1 MSVTRR
7 RFLTATGAAAV
18 PLALAG
24 CGFSPKKSPAK
35 SASDTLTFTTW
46 GTDAEL
52 AGFRKVIAGFEKAN
66 SGTKV
71 TLNSVPYA
79 QMFTDIDAQLQ
90 AGKAPD
96 IFRVPYYT
104 FGSYAGRGQL
114 LDLSSQL
121 PSGFGDRFTPAAW
134 AAVQNKGKPFGVPH
148 HTDTSVIVYNKD
160 LFQAAGITSVPTSID
175 QAWTWAEFEQ
185 VAMKLRKALPAHQV
199 PVRLQLAG
207 QRGDPLAQLAL
218 RGQRPVPDARTCSI
232 PPSTPRPDERRWTSP
247 RASSRTS
254 SCRRTARS
262 SPRRLR
268 GGHVV
273 RADGR
278 HDVQRRLRHPRRR
291 ADAQVRLGC
300 HVLAAQRPLGR
311 RLRRQRP
318 GGHRED
324 EQAQAGG
331 GVPRLR
337 HPGPA
342 DAGLLRRGV
351 LAADPSRPGG
361 EGYRL
366 RRAPGAVPDLDR
378 AGRIGPGRRLGSGGV
393 AVDVEDHHRPAGPAR
408 ERLRR
413 WAEHG
418 QDDQRQSPPASPPRR
433 RSERT
438 SAAPRSQSGRRA
450 GRPRTLPPALRSWS
464 SPARPRSGPGFPAP
478 AGNR

>member
-52 AGFRKVIAGFEKAN
+52 AGLRKVIAGFEKAN

-104 FGSYAGRGQL
+104 FGSYAGRGQQ

-185 VAMKLRKALPAHQV
+185 VAMKLRKALPGTKYPFAYNWQGNGVTRWLSWLFEANGRFLSPDLLHPAIDSTAGRAAVDFTKSFFANKLV
-199 PVRLQLAG
+199 PPNSSIKSTIYAADMWYAQTVAMTFSGAFAIPDAAQTLKFGWGATYAPRNARSAGDFGGNALVATAKTSKPKLAAAFLDYVTQAQPMQDFCAG
-207 QRGDPLAQLAL
+207 ASLLPTRGDLVAKGIDFAV
-218 RGQRPVPDARTCSI
+218 RP
-232 PPSTPRPDERRWTSP
+232 ELSP
-247 RASSRTS
+247 IWI
-254 SCRRTARS
+254 
-262 SPRRLR
+262 
-268 GGHVV
+268 
-273 RADGR
+273 
-278 HDVQRRLRHPRRR
+278 
-291 ADAQVRLGC
+291 
-300 HVLAAQRPLGR
+300 
-311 RLRRQRP
+311 
-318 GGHRED
+318 
-324 EQAQAGG
+324 AQAGS
-331 GVPRLR
+331 VR
-337 HPGPA
+337 
-342 DAGLLRRGV
+342 
-351 LAADPSRPGG
+351 AAD
-361 EGYRL
+361 
-366 RRAPGAVPDLDR
+366 
-378 AGRIGPGRRLGSGGV
+378 SGQV
-393 AVDVEDHHRPAGPAR
+393 
-408 ERLRR
+408 
-413 WAEHG
+413 
-418 QDDQRQSPPASPPRR
+418 ASP
-433 RSERT
+433 SMSKIITVLQDQLENAFVGGQST
-438 SAAPRSQSGRRA
+438 AKTISAITA
-450 GRPRTLPPALRSWS
+450 GITA
-464 SPARPRSGPGFPAP
+464 ATAQ
-478 AGNR
+478 